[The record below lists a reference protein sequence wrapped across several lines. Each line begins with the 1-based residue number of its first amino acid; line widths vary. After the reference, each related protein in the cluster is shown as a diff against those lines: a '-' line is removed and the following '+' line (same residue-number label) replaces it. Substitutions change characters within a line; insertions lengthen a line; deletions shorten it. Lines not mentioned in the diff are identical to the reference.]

1 MTERVGIIGAGII
14 GVALGR
20 ALAATRD
27 AEVVVLEK
35 ERRVA
40 AHQTGHN
47 SGVVHAGVYYAPG
60 SLKAALC
67 SRGREL
73 VRTYC
78 QENNLPYRE
87 LGKIVVAVDHTEL
100 SRLDA
105 LEARSLANGVPGLR
119 RLDAAQMREIEPAIH
134 GVAALHS
141 PHTAVVDY
149 ATIAE
154 SLADDLRQSGGHVLL
169 DCEVTGIV
177 QERGS
182 VRVLTPAGDH
192 LFDRVIA
199 CAGLQSDLVAVMAGA
214 PASPRILPFRGEYWS
229 LVPHAAALVRGLV
242 YPVPDP
248 RYPFLGVHFT
258 RGVYDGVTVGPNAV
272 PALAREGYRWR
283 TVSPRHLWDSVSWPG
298 AGPLAR
304 EHWRL
309 GVRELGSSLS
319 KRQYV
324 RQARRFM
331 PDLAPADLVSRSA
344 AGVRAQAWDRDGTL
358 VDDFVVDQI
367 GLVTLVRNAPSPAAT
382 SALAIADHLIDT
394 YL

>member
-60 SLKAALC
+60 SLKAELC

-214 PASPRILPFRGEYWS
+214 TASPRILPFRGEYWS
-229 LVPHAAALVRGLV
+229 LAPPAAALVRGLV

-298 AGPLAR
+298 AGSLAR

-309 GVRELGSSLS
+309 GARELGSSLS